1 MQSMGSRCAFS
12 PSRFPFPHHPHHP
25 FFNVRN
31 CHLKSP
37 PLPYNSLVYQAAI
50 LLGPPAKFESSKL
63 KVVSLTEETTA
74 GTCARVVPRTYTL
87 SHCDFTANLTL
98 TISTLINRDQ
108 LEDWYNKD
116 AVLAEWTNVRGN
128 LFLDVHCYVS
138 GMNPLQELAAELR
151 YHIFSKELPLV
162 LEAVL
167 YGDSVFFNE
176 HQELM
181 DALVRVFFHSRSKRY
196 NRVECWGPVKDAAK
210 GRQEEQVY
218 NLLPS
223 SKDNSRLSKLWT
235 APKTIFQALV
245 TFLL

>member
-1 MQSMGSRCAFS
+1 M
-12 PSRFPFPHHPHHP
+12 PSTR
-25 FFNVRN
+25 
-31 CHLKSP
+31 
-37 PLPYNSLVYQAAI
+37 
-50 LLGPPAKFESSKL
+50 
-63 KVVSLTEETTA
+63 A
-74 GTCARVVPRTYTL
+74 GVLPRTYTL

-98 TISTLINRDQ
+98 TISTIINRDQ
-108 LEDWYNKD
+108 LEGWYNKD
-116 AVLAEWTNVRGN
+116 DVLAEWTNVRGN

-138 GMNPLQELAAELR
+138 GMNPLQELTAELR

-181 DALVRVFFHSRSKRY
+181 DALVRIFFHSRSKKY

-210 GRQEEQVY
+210 GRQEDQIH

-223 SKDNSRLSKLWT
+223 SKDDSLLSKIWT

-245 TFLL
+245 TLLL